1 MTLTG
6 QIEEIFPEKQ
16 ITEKFAIRE
25 FVLKIDG
32 QYPESILFQ
41 CANQTIKLLDS
52 FMAGE
57 MVTVHFIISGRKAKD
72 RYWNSLKVFKIEG
85 LGNIE
90 ERETVKPAIEEKSA
104 TEKYFDKNP
113 TTVSDD
119 SGLPF

>member
-6 QIEEIFPEKQ
+6 VIEEILPEKQ

-41 CANQTIKLLDS
+41 CANQQIKLLDS

-57 MVTVHFIISGRKAKD
+57 MVTVHFNIGGRKVKD

-90 ERETVKPAIEEKSA
+90 ERETVKPTVEEKKE
-104 TEKYFDKNP
+104 EKP
-113 TTVSDD
+113 VDD
-119 SGLPF
+119 FNLPF